1 VPTPVESRRE
11 VAIIGASISIHGDLN
26 GQEDLIIQGNV
37 EGKVDLKQ
45 NNITIGKSGRVK
57 ADMYGRVISIE
68 GEVEGNLYGGE
79 QIIVRQSGAV
89 RGNIIAPRVSLE
101 DGSKFKGSIDMEPK
115 GVEKARSQAALAP
128 EIKTRP
134 DSPVRPTEGD
144 TSTRSAA
151 AAAKPESSTARA

>member
-1 VPTPVESRRE
+1 MAGQRRPRRE
-11 VAIIGASISIHGDLN
+11 VAIIGASISIHGDMS
-26 GQEDLIIQGNV
+26 GQEDLLIQGRV

-45 NNITIGKSGRVK
+45 NNITVGKSGHVK

-79 QIIVRQSGAV
+79 QILVRQSGSV

-115 GVEKARSQAALAP
+115 VVEKARSQGAISP
-128 EIKTRP
+128 EIKTRG
-134 DSPVRPTEGD
+134 DSTAQGD
-144 TSTRSAA
+144 VSGRTAA
-151 AAAKPESSTARA
+151 GPARAESSTATV

>member
-1 VPTPVESRRE
+1 MWKKPEAETPQPESRSAPAPAPAPASAAQPRSAPTPVESRRE

-68 GEVEGNLYGGE
+68 GEVEGNLY
-79 QIIVRQSGAV
+79 
-89 RGNIIAPRVSLE
+89 
-101 DGSKFKGSIDMEPK
+101 
-115 GVEKARSQAALAP
+115 
-128 EIKTRP
+128 
-134 DSPVRPTEGD
+134 
-144 TSTRSAA
+144 
-151 AAAKPESSTARA
+151 